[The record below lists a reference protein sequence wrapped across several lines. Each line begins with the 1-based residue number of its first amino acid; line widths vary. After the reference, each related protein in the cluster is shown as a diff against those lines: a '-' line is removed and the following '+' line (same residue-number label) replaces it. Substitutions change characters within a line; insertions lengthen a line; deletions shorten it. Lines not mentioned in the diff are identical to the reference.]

1 MDPHD
6 PYVPP
11 TLRRSLLWLAFA
23 LFMLAVGLLW
33 QYGPWQSSGVNVNA
47 EPRAVTPRGDLM
59 ELEKTTIAIFREASP
74 SVVHITTSALGRGW
88 FSLDVFKI
96 PQGSGSGFVWD
107 REGHVVTNFHV
118 IQGADVAEVVLAN
131 HPTPYKARVV
141 GAYPDKDLAVLYIDA
156 PKDELHP
163 IPVGSSAD
171 LQVGQTVFA
180 IGNPFGLDHSLTTGV
195 ISALDREIES
205 ATNHTIKNVIQTDAA
220 INPGN
225 SGGPLLDSAGRLIGV
240 NAAIVSASGMFS
252 GVGFAIP
259 VDEVN
264 RVVPQLIQQG
274 KVIQPGL
281 GIEVAPDRV
290 TRNYGLQGVLI
301 VRIQAGSP
309 AAKAGLRATQ
319 YKNARFV
326 QLGDVILA
334 VSGKRVTTVRELLA
348 ALSPFGVGDTVK
360 LTVLRDGAKIDV
372 DVALENQAETQ
383 E

>member
-1 MDPHD
+1 M
-6 PYVPP
+6 
-11 TLRRSLLWLAFA
+11 WLAFA

-33 QYGPWQSSGVNVNA
+33 QYRPWQSDGVNVHA
-47 EPRAVTPRGDLM
+47 EPRPVSPRGSLM
-59 ELEKTTIAIFREASP
+59 EIEKTTIATFREASL
-74 SVVHITTSALGRGW
+74 SVVHITTSNLERGW
-88 FSLDVFKI
+88 FSLDVFQI

-107 REGHVVTNFHV
+107 RDGHIVTNFHV
-118 IQGADVAEVVLAN
+118 IQGADVAEVVLAD

-156 PKDELHP
+156 PKDELRP
-163 IPVGSSAD
+163 IPIGTSAD

-195 ISALDREIES
+195 ISALGREIES
-205 ATNHTIKNVIQTDAA
+205 VTNRTIKDVIQTDAA

-240 NAAIVSASGMFS
+240 NAAIASSSGTFS

-264 RVVPQLIQQG
+264 RIVPQLIQQG

-301 VRIQAGSP
+301 VRIQPGSP
-309 AAKAGLRATQ
+309 AEKAGLRTTQ

-334 VSGKRVTTVRELLA
+334 VNAKRVTTVRELLT
-348 ALSPFGVGDTVK
+348 ALSGLGLGDTVK
-360 LTVLRDGAKIDV
+360 LTVLRDGSKIEV
-372 DVALENQAETQ
+372 DVTLANQSPPKE
-383 E
+383 

>member
-1 MDPHD
+1 MDSHD

-11 TLRRSLLWLAFA
+11 SLRRSLLWLAFA

-33 QYGPWQSSGVNVNA
+33 QYRPWQSDGVNVHA
-47 EPRAVTPRGDLM
+47 EPRPVSPRGSLM
-59 ELEKTTIAIFREASP
+59 EIEKTTIATFREASL
-74 SVVHITTSALGRGW
+74 SVVHITTSNLERGW
-88 FSLDVFKI
+88 FSLDVFQI

-107 REGHVVTNFHV
+107 RDGHIVTNFHV
-118 IQGADVAEVVLAN
+118 IQGADVAEVVLAD

-156 PKDELHP
+156 PKDELRP
-163 IPVGSSAD
+163 IPIGTSAD

-195 ISALDREIES
+195 ISALGREIES
-205 ATNHTIKNVIQTDAA
+205 VTNRTIKDVIQTDAA

-240 NAAIVSASGMFS
+240 NAAIASSSGTFS

-264 RVVPQLIQQG
+264 RIVPQLIQQG

-301 VRIQAGSP
+301 VRIQPGSP
-309 AAKAGLRATQ
+309 AEKAGLRATQ

-334 VSGKRVTTVRELLA
+334 VNAKRVTTVRELLT
-348 ALSPFGVGDTVK
+348 ALSGLGLGDTVK
-360 LTVLRDGAKIDV
+360 LTVLRDGSKIEV
-372 DVALENQAETQ
+372 DVTLANQSPPKE
-383 E
+383 